1 MASII
6 RGSDNFDSALA
17 NGLKAW
23 LNFNGTGTPAI
34 RAASNVSSITD
45 NGTGDY
51 TINFANPM
59 ADANYASPITGGDV
73 AAGNGVAYGTTTKL
87 AGSLRVFCRSISSL
101 AADPAEL
108 NVAIFR

>member
-1 MASII
+1 MASVI

-17 NGLKAW
+17 AGLRAW
-23 LNFNGTGTPAI
+23 ANFNGTGTPAI

-51 TINFANPM
+51 TVNLTTPM
-59 ADANYASPITGGDV
+59 ADANYAATITGGDISF
-73 AAGNGVAYGTTTKL
+73 GNGIVYGSTTKI
-87 AGSLRVFCRSISSL
+87 AGSLRVLIKQASSL
-101 AADPAEL
+101 ALDPAEV